1 MLASEVSN
9 PDVPLAIHRDEATG
23 RALIGTILDDVF
35 VPWFETKLS
44 LFDHF
49 HKQGL
54 EQKAALPPAAAPPA
68 APPPPTQ

>member
-9 PDVPLAIHRDEATG
+9 PDVPLAVHRDESTG

-35 VPWFETKLS
+35 VPFFETKLS

-49 HKQGL
+49 HGQGL
-54 EQKAALPPAAAPPA
+54 EQKQAQAAANPPAEQQQT
-68 APPPPTQ
+68 TQ